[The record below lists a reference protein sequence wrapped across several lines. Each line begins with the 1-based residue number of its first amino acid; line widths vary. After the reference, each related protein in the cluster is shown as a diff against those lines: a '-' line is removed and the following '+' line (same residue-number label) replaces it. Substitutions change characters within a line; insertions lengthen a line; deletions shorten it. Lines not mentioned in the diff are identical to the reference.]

1 MAIMHLVVLVLYL
14 LPVLLI
20 VSYGIVQLVLV
31 IHYLVARKKETMQP
45 EPPSSWPNVLVQ
57 LPIYNEKYVIER
69 LIHQVAK
76 LVYPLEKLEI
86 QILDDSTDETT
97 DLVQK
102 AIQELPE
109 AIQSI
114 FVHIRRPDRRGYKA
128 GALAYGLTQT
138 HAEFVAIFDADFLP
152 DPLFLQKTIPHF
164 NQEHVGVVQT
174 RWAHLNES
182 YSLFTE
188 LQGFGLDAH
197 FTIEQVGRNSQKHF
211 INFNGTAGV
220 WRLKT
225 IEEAGGW
232 EADTLTEDLD
242 LSYRAQV
249 KGWQFVYLRDVTSPA
264 ELPVSME
271 AIKSQQYRWMKGGA
285 ECLMKNTKRVFK
297 TPGLSLG
304 TRLHGFFHLLNS
316 SIFIGVF
323 LSGILSLPAAWVVSQ
338 NPNWASY
345 AKWTAFF
352 QVSWVILGFFYWLA
366 YTEKKK
372 SFFQFIRL
380 FFSFLTFMM
389 GLSLHNALAVFE
401 GYMGRKTPFIRT
413 PKFNISETSTSWK
426 SNIYL
431 TKKVPLMTYLEAGL
445 GGYYLFAVGV
455 DMTLGF
461 WGMIPF
467 HAMYATGLLLVV
479 YYTFKHQGV
488 PR

>member
-1 MAIMHLVVLVLYL
+1 MHTVVLVLYL

-20 VSYGIVQLVLV
+20 LSYGVVQLVLV
-31 IHYLVARKKETMQP
+31 IHYLAARKKEISYP
-45 EPPSSWPNVLVQ
+45 EVPSVWPKVVVQ

-69 LIHQVAK
+69 LIKQVAQ
-76 LVYPLEKLEI
+76 LDYPLDKLEI
-86 QILDDSTDETT
+86 QVLDDSTDETT
-97 DLVQK
+97 ELVQK
-102 AIQELPE
+102 ALNALPE
-109 AIQSI
+109 SIQSI
-114 FVHIRRPDRRGYKA
+114 YKHIRRPERRGYKA

-138 HAEFVAIFDADFLP
+138 DAEFVAIFDADFLP
-152 DPLFLQKTIPHF
+152 APTFLKKTIPHF
-164 NQEHVGVVQT
+164 HREEVGVVQT
-174 RWAHLNES
+174 RWAHLNAS
-182 YSLFTE
+182 FSLLTE

-197 FTIEQVGRNSQKHF
+197 FTIEQVGRNSQNHF

-220 WRLKT
+220 WRTKT

-249 KGWQFVYLRDVTSPA
+249 KGWEFVYLRDVASPA

-285 ECLMKNTKRVFK
+285 ECLVKNTKRVFYAK
-297 TPGLSLG
+297 GLSLS

-316 SIFIGVF
+316 SIFVGVF
-323 LSGILSLPAAWVVSQ
+323 FSGLLSLPAAWVISQ
-338 NPNWASY
+338 HRDWAIY

-366 YTEKKK
+366 YSEQKQ
-372 SFFQFIRL
+372 SFWRFLRL
-380 FFSFLTFMM
+380 FLSFLTFMM
-389 GLSLHNALAVFE
+389 GLSLHNALAVLE
-401 GYMGRKTPFIRT
+401 GYTGRKTPFVRT
-413 PKFNISETSTSWK
+413 PKFNVSDMTTSWK

-431 TKKVPLMTYLEAGL
+431 TKKVPLITYLEAGL
-445 GGYYLFAVGV
+445 GLYYIFAVLA
-455 DMTLGF
+455 DISLGF

-479 YYTFKHQGV
+479 YYTFKHQGL